1 MKPLTQ
7 LIIIYALIINLL
19 GFFAMGIDKR
29 KAIRKQWRIPEGSLF
44 LLGFLGGAA
53 GLLAGM
59 KVFHHKTKKTRFQYG
74 IPALLL
80 FNLILTYG
88 LFRF

>member
-7 LIIIYALIINLL
+7 LIIIYIIIVNLL

-29 KAIRKQWRIPEGSLF
+29 KAIRNQWRIPEGSLF
-44 LLGFLGGAA
+44 LLGFLCGAF
-53 GLLAGM
+53 GLFTGM
-59 KVFHHKTKKTRFQYG
+59 KVFHHKTKKARFQYG

-80 FNLILTYG
+80 FNLILIYG

>member
-7 LIIIYALIINLL
+7 LIIIYCILVNIL
-19 GFFAMGIDKR
+19 GFIAMGIDKR
-29 KAIRKQWRIPEGSLF
+29 KAIRNQWRIPEGNLF
-44 LLGFLGGAA
+44 LLGFLGGGT
-53 GLLAGM
+53 GLLTGM
-59 KVFHHKTKKTRFQYG
+59 KVFHHKTKKPRFQYG

-80 FNLILTYG
+80 SNLILIYW